1 MARFDR
7 PGKKFVRQPVDPSYI
22 SQRCT
27 RCVHFCNPVGSP
39 AYCELNKK
47 GLFIPEIEYSC
58 FKARLRKY
66 DSEGREL
73 FPDKPAEKPNDEI
86 SENNKTKEDTADEKS
101 C

>member
-1 MARFDR
+1 MERFGR
-7 PGKKFVRQPVDPSYI
+7 PGKKFVRQTVDPSYI

-39 AYCELNKK
+39 AYCEKNKK

-73 FPDKPAEKPNDEI
+73 FPDKPAETAPE
-86 SENNKTKEDTADEKS
+86 TTDTTTETEESADEKS